1 MSEKNEHSQ
10 QYSAS
15 DIQRYLKGQMSAEE
29 MHAME
34 TAALDDPFLAD
45 AIEGYEAA
53 LTQGNE
59 DTITA
64 GINKLNKEF
73 SQRVNPP
80 ARVVTM
86 PYSRWWQVAAVA
98 SIIIIT
104 AVAFYNNWIKPE
116 QNTTSLAVI
125 ENTRSDSPTVKKQ
138 AEENA
143 LSKGFVD
150 SFTTGSIPKS
160 QSPAPKEVVSDPAK
174 NKSQNEVDSKP
185 GEERTEAVAISPEQ
199 TKTDVAIQDVATS
212 EKAKNASNNPLTAKK
227 DLGQKDQASLG
238 NAEPI
243 ARRSEQLPQ
252 QLNNFSGRVMDPNN
266 KPLANANLQVLP
278 NKTTVLTDES
288 GTFQFTAKDSV
299 ADVQVSH
306 IGFEQR
312 NFRLQNN
319 IASNNIVLEPQKES
333 LDEVVVTGYGTQR
346 KKEVTKA
353 TVKVQD
359 AVPQIGWVEYE
370 KYLEQN
376 KKPPANNPLMKGE
389 SVVSFQIKRPAI
401 LSDFKI
407 EKSLSKEYDA
417 EAIRL
422 VKEGPAW
429 KLLRGYRTRITVI
442 VKF

>member
-1 MSEKNEHSQ
+1 M
-10 QYSAS
+10 
-15 DIQRYLKGQMSAEE
+15 
-29 MHAME
+29 
-34 TAALDDPFLAD
+34 
-45 AIEGYEAA
+45 
-53 LTQGNE
+53 
-59 DTITA
+59 
-64 GINKLNKEF
+64 
-73 SQRVNPP
+73 
-80 ARVVTM
+80 
-86 PYSRWWQVAAVA
+86 
-98 SIIIIT
+98 
-104 AVAFYNNWIKPE
+104 
-116 QNTTSLAVI
+116 
-125 ENTRSDSPTVKKQ
+125 
-138 AEENA
+138 
-143 LSKGFVD
+143 
-150 SFTTGSIPKS
+150 
-160 QSPAPKEVVSDPAK
+160 
-174 NKSQNEVDSKP
+174 
-185 GEERTEAVAISPEQ
+185 
-199 TKTDVAIQDVATS
+199 
-212 EKAKNASNNPLTAKK
+212 
-227 DLGQKDQASLG
+227 GQKDQASAG

-243 ARRSEQLPQ
+243 ARRNEPLPQ

-288 GTFQFTAKDSV
+288 GSFQFTAKDSV

-389 SVVSFQIKRPAI
+389 VVVSFQIKRPAI

-429 KLLRGYRTRITVI
+429 KLLRGDRTSITVI